1 MEINKEFKQLVREIL
16 TKGTAQD
23 CRNGSQIIIPSYSFT
38 LDLSNEDKARLKLRK
53 MFYKGVAGEFN
64 TLIDPTP
71 LTNVKQF
78 EDNSCN
84 YWKLWSK
91 ENGSINVDYHN
102 MMHPQLANVIE
113 QIKTDPDSRRHVIEL
128 WNHKNVESGNL
139 SLPCC
144 WHGLTFSVINNTLH
158 LKWVQ
163 RSVDTMIGLPADIYL
178 AYLFMELVATECNL
192 TIGTCMFALSNIHIY
207 EEHIESAK
215 ELLTRNTGDF
225 DKPLKF
231 ELKG

>member
-1 MEINKEFKQLVREIL
+1 MEINKEYKILVRDIL
-16 TKGTAQD
+16 TKGTAQE
-23 CRNGSQIIIPSYSFT
+23 CRNGSQIIIPHYSFT
-38 LDLSNEDKARLKLRK
+38 LDLSYEDKARLKLRK

-78 EDNSCN
+78 EDNGCN
-84 YWKLWSK
+84 YWKLWARDT
-91 ENGSINVDYHN
+91 GDINVDYHN

-113 QIKTDPDSRRHVIEL
+113 QIKTDPDSRRHLIEL
-128 WNHKNVESGNL
+128 WNYENVESNSL

-144 WHGLTFSVINNTLH
+144 WHGLTFSVINNILH

-178 AYLFMELVATECNL
+178 AYLFMELIATECNL
-192 TIGTCMFALSNIHIY
+192 TIGTCMFALSNVVI
-207 EEHIESAK
+207 
-215 ELLTRNTGDF
+215 
-225 DKPLKF
+225 
-231 ELKG
+231 